1 MISFTAVMAR
11 LPGLDEERLQFWIT
25 QEWVRPELRNGEAMF
40 REIDVA
46 RLHLILDLQETME
59 VGEGAMPIVLS
70 LLDQLHETRRQMR
83 RLCEALDAAGRGET
97 AEDVVR
103 RLAR

>member
-1 MISFTAVMAR
+1 MISFTAVLTR
-11 LPGLDEERLQFWIT
+11 LPGLDAERLQLWIT
-25 QEWVRPELRNGEAMF
+25 QEWVRPQLRNGEAVF
-40 REIDVA
+40 QEIDIA

-83 RLCEALDAAGRGET
+83 RLCEALNAGGASET
-97 AEDVVR
+97 AEDIVR